1 MIDYQ
6 NEIDSQLTQNS
17 FQDNNNNQ
25 KSKPIQK
32 KKSKPY
38 SNTKVKARNF
48 LTNIAYRQY
57 KDGDF
62 RKIILLWMYFHFS
75 SKI

>member
-32 KKSKPY
+32 KNQNRTVTQKLRLEIS
-38 SNTKVKARNF
+38 
-48 LTNIAYRQY
+48 
-57 KDGDF
+57 
-62 RKIILLWMYFHFS
+62 
-75 SKI
+75 